1 MLKENNCTT
10 KMQMQKKKTLWS
22 PYPRLIESLAVFLGI
37 IRVMTWTKKC
47 PLKEETNFLS
57 RK

>member
-1 MLKENNCTT
+1 MLKENNCTA
-10 KMQMQKKKTLWS
+10 KNANAKKTLWS